1 MSDDMIQAQKEIAN
15 SPKTGG
21 ARFTEIMDGYL
32 YLGDDIDDFETA
44 RDAAKGASSTAR
56 FYLSVDA
63 WDLDTLINKNNHA
76 AMLTGTFS
84 CGALSKDPFMVLR
97 GEFQLFSRDPR
108 TPDTD
113 NMVYNFDMISVL
125 KFLSHLI
132 LDRW

>member
-1 MSDDMIQAQKEIAN
+1 MSDDMVQAQKEIAN

-21 ARFTEIMDGYL
+21 ARFTQIMDGYL
-32 YLGDDIDDFETA
+32 YIGDDIDDFETA

-63 WDLDTLINKNNHA
+63 WDLDTLINKDNHA

-113 NMVYNFDMISVL
+113 NMVYNFDIISVL

-132 LDRW
+132 LDVR